1 VNDLKPTDFRVFFHD
16 VYGYEPFPWQQR
28 LADRVCAG
36 DWPACIALPTAAGKT
51 ACIDIA
57 VFAMAYQAQFP
68 SEKRTAPRRVFFVV
82 DRRVVV
88 DQAYRHAQVLAEK
101 LRSNTATGIIKQVA
115 DSLKKIA
122 GCSCGT
128 TCDCRPLDYYAL
140 RGGMYRE
147 SAWVRSP
154 LQPTIITSTVDQVGS
169 RLLFRGYGV
178 SDLSKPLHA
187 ALVGNDALILLDEA
201 HCSRPFEQTVSL
213 IKKYRG
219 WSEDELQAPFRS
231 VSMTATPSDHFS
243 EDQIERDRNDD
254 LAHPVLGPRIKAS
267 KPATLIVA
275 EKAKGKTWQQWGM
288 PLVRVLADH
297 ARKLKNKGFAA
308 VGVMVN
314 RVATARE
321 LADELR
327 HIEARGG
334 SKKSSTERE
343 KKREKDTTI
352 EVILLTGRMRPLDRE
367 AVLKQLEPLFCGK
380 SGEIQKPIIVV
391 ATQCLEV
398 GADLDFHA
406 LVTECASLD
415 ALRQRFGRLNR
426 VAARQKAEAVVI
438 VRGDQVEPKENDAD
452 SDPVY
457 GNSLAHTWKWLLAN
471 KDGDSENGDPRID
484 FGVASIRQ
492 KWEKTPVD
500 QHSKLNAP
508 SPDAAVLLPAH
519 RDLWCQTSPIPVPDP
534 DPAVF
539 LHGSRSGMPDV
550 QVIFRADL
558 GEDIK
563 QWVEIVSLCP
573 PSSSE
578 ALSVR
583 LDVFRR
589 WLANDVM
596 KDESSDVEGESS
608 TEPKDIA
615 SASGNRQAL
624 QWRGPE
630 SEETKIIAS
639 PNDVRPGQTYI
650 LPIIEDHDFSG
661 LGDFPIQPHQ
671 PTDQAS
677 EAFQRARDLAILR
690 STDAKSLADLAIDD
704 EAFEEQLKEALE
716 SLKSDT
722 REWARIAAANLIKK
736 SNRIAKRHPLGG
748 FVVMG
753 KKRLRRFDP
762 TFVEA
767 EDSWQSGSSDPVR
780 LDAHCDDVAN
790 EAHRFAEYL
799 GLPSALRNTLKQSG
813 LLHDAGKT
821 DPRFQSW
828 MHGGNERPA
837 NTFPHSL
844 AKSIALMPTKK
855 DRRDARDRA
864 GLPQGFR
871 HEMLSLQLAQS
882 RNGRSDAATEHDL
895 LLHLIAAHHG
905 YARPFAPV
913 VIDEAPPAVTFNG
926 ATLTVAQRASLIP
939 PHRLDSGVAERFWKL
954 TRRFGWWGLPWL
966 ESMLRLAD
974 WAASNAA
981 EKRNINE

>member
-1 VNDLKPTDFRVFFHD
+1 MNDLKPTDFQAFFYD

-28 LADRVCAG
+28 LANRVCAG

-68 SEKRTAPRRVFFVV
+68 VEKRTAPRRVFFVV

-88 DQAYRHAQVLAEK
+88 DQAYRHAQELADK
-101 LRSNTATGIIKQVA
+101 LHNTTTGIIKQVA

-122 GCSCGT
+122 GCTCGT
-128 TCDCRPLDYYAL
+128 TCGCRPLDYYAL

-147 SAWVRSP
+147 STWVRSP

-201 HCSRPFEQTVSL
+201 HCSKPFEQTMSL
-213 IKKYRG
+213 VQKYRDRD
-219 WSEDELQAPFRS
+219 WAEQPLNAPFRF
-231 VSMTATPSDHFS
+231 VSMTATPSSKLAD
-243 EDQIERDRNDD
+243 DQIERDREDD
-254 LAHPVLGPRIKAS
+254 HDHPRLGPRIKATKS
-267 KPATLIVA
+267 AKLRVA
-275 EKAKGKTWQQWGM
+275 RKASGKKWREGLVQELVECVR
-288 PLVRVLADH
+288 PLVESGSQAI
-297 ARKLKNKGFAA
+297 
-308 VGVMVN
+308 GVIVN
-314 RVATARE
+314 RVATARDTAAK
-321 LADELR
+321 L
-327 HIEARGG
+327 
-334 SKKSSTERE
+334 RE
-343 KKREKDTTI
+343 KWGDESD
-352 EVILLTGRMRPLDRE
+352 VILLTGHMRPLDRE
-367 AVLKQLEPLFCGK
+367 AVLRQLEPLFSSN
-380 SGEIQKPIIVV
+380 SGEIQKLIIVV

-406 LVTECASLD
+406 MVTECASLD

-426 VAARQKAEAVVI
+426 VAARDKAEAVVI
-438 VRGDQVEPKENDAD
+438 VRGDQIEPKENDAD

-457 GNSLAHTWKWLLAN
+457 GNSLAHTWNWLNNN
-471 KDGDSENGDPRID
+471 KDGDSEDGNPWID

-492 KWEKTPVD
+492 KWEATPDD

-508 SPDAAVLLPAH
+508 SSDAAILLPAH
-519 RDLWCQTSPIPVPDP
+519 LDMWCQTSPSPVPDP

-539 LHGSRSGMPDV
+539 LHGPRRGTPDV

-573 PSSSE
+573 PSASE
-578 ALSVR
+578 TLSVR
-583 LDVFRR
+583 LDVFKR
-589 WLANDVM
+589 WLTNDNT
-596 KDESSDVEGESS
+596 KDDSSDVEGESS
-608 TEPKDIA
+608 SESEDRSSPSND
-615 SASGNRQAL
+615 RHVL

-639 PNDVRPGQTYI
+639 LKDVCPSQTYI
-650 LPIIEDHDFSG
+650 LPIIEGHVSG
-661 LGDFPIQPHQ
+661 LGDFPISPYQ

-690 STDAKSLADLAIDD
+690 PTDVKSLADLAIDD
-704 EAFEEQLKEALE
+704 EAFEEKLKKALK
-716 SLKSDT
+716 SLKSDSCG
-722 REWARIAAANLIKK
+722 WVRIAAANLVKK
-736 SNRIAKRHPLGG
+736 SNRITKPHPLGG

-753 KKRLRRFDP
+753 KKRLRQFDP

-767 EDSWQSGSSDPVR
+767 EDSWQSGSSIPVR
-780 LDAHCDDVAN
+780 LDAHCTAVAI
-790 EAHRFAEYL
+790 EAYRFAEYL
-799 GLPSALRNTLKQSG
+799 GLSSTLKDTLKQSG
-813 LLHDAGKT
+813 LLHDAGKA

-828 MHGGNERPA
+828 MHGGNERRA
-837 NTFPHSL
+837 ATFPHPL
-844 AKSIALMPTKK
+844 AKSITPMPTKK
-855 DRRDARDRA
+855 DRGDARDRA
-864 GLPQGFR
+864 GVPQGFR

-882 RNGRSDAATEHDL
+882 RNASSDAATEHDL

-913 VIDEAPPAVTFNG
+913 VIDESPPAVTFN
-926 ATLTVAQRASLIP
+926 AVTLAVDQRVSLIQ

-974 WAASNAA
+974 WAASDAA
-981 EKRNINE
+981 ERKNNDE